1 MCDDLGSFIHQKRVE
16 KKITMRKL
24 AGMLDVPVTYL
35 CDVEKNR
42 CRIKD
47 RLALLAEILALSDEE
62 KIRMFELAG
71 NASVDTDLSGY
82 EMSACSLIENPENG
96 EKEWL
101 QMVAELES
109 RKN

>member
-1 MCDDLGSFIHQKRVE
+1 MCDDLGSFIYQKRVE
-16 KKITMRKL
+16 KITMRKL

-62 KIRMFELAG
+62 KIRMFELAE

-82 EMSACSLIENPENG
+82 EMLPV
-96 EKEWL
+96 L
-101 QMVAELES
+101 
-109 RKN
+109 

>member
-1 MCDDLGSFIHQKRVE
+1 MCDDLGSFIYQKRVE

-47 RLALLAEILALSDEE
+47 RLALLAEILAL
-62 KIRMFELAG
+62 
-71 NASVDTDLSGY
+71 
-82 EMSACSLIENPENG
+82 
-96 EKEWL
+96 
-101 QMVAELES
+101 
-109 RKN
+109 